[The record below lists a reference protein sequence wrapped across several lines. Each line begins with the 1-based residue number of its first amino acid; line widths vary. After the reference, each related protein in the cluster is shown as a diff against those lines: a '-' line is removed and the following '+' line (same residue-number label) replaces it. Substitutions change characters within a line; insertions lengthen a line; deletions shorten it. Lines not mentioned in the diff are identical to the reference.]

1 MGSVGPPLPNLTLRF
16 VGADGKDVP
25 TGKEG
30 EMWVKGPT
38 VFKGYLNNP
47 SATSEALTSD
57 GYFKTGDIGFEDEDG
72 NLYITDRIKELIK
85 YKGSQVAPAELE
97 GILITHPSVED
108 TAVIGFYVESMATEL
123 PMAYVVPKKGVKRDE
138 ATARELIDW
147 LAKRTAKSKR
157 LRGGIV
163 WTDEIPKSA
172 SGKILR
178 RLVKDKAKESGGTDA
193 MGTMLYGD
201 ESRAKL

>member
-1 MGSVGPPLPNLTLRF
+1 LGSVGPPLPNLTLRF

-138 ATARELIDW
+138 ATAMELIDW

-178 RLVKDKAKESGGTDA
+178 RLVKDKAKESGGKDA
-193 MGTMLYGD
+193 MGAMLYGD